1 MTTVPL
7 ADQLFLVGHDE
18 NTGRAHVADSVLDS
32 GLAGAV
38 LAELVL
44 ADRIAVVDGL
54 VLVRDHRPYGE
65 TVTDSALA
73 EVIKQ
78 RANHPI
84 RAWVE
89 YLRDDAR
96 EMVARRL
103 VKEGTVQRVQ
113 TRVMLRQAVRFPAV
127 DPVQAAS
134 PRVHLW
140 YTIEHPELLDEVTA
154 TLGGLVHAVGLER
167 VLVAESKRRARDTL
181 REISERLPDDLRSVV
196 AGVDAAVAAIT
207 LTVRR

>member
-18 NTGRAHVADSVLDS
+18 HTGKAHVADEVLDS

-38 LAELVL
+38 LGELVL
-44 ADRIAVVDGL
+44 AGRVAVVDGL
-54 VLVRDHRPYGE
+54 VVVRDHRAYGE
-65 TVTDSALA
+65 AVTDSALA

-78 RANHPI
+78 RASHPI

-96 EMVARRL
+96 EMIGRRL
-103 VKEGTVQRVQ
+103 VRDGVVQRVQ
-113 TRVMLRQAVRFPAV
+113 SRVMLRQTVRFPAV

-140 YTIEHPELLDEVTA
+140 YSIEHPELLDEVTA
-154 TLGGLVHAVGLER
+154 MLGALVRAVGLER
-167 VLVAESKRRARDTL
+167 VLVADTRRRARDTL
-181 REISERLPDDLRSVV
+181 QQITERLPDDLHAVV
-196 AGVDAAVAAIT
+196 SGVDAAVAAIT